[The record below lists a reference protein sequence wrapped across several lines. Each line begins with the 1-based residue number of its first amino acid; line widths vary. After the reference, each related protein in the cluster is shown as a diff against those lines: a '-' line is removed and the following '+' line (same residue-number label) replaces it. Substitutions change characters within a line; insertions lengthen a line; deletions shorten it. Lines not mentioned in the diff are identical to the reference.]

1 MKWKQRFD
9 ELGLTNETISQ
20 GLRNKIRDYYDIQ
33 QGIADMK
40 EVLANPSVNDDV
52 EEIRAELDDAIETL
66 EAYDTKLVSDVEL
79 YFKNKDAYADKMK
92 KMAEGR
98 EKKKQ
103 AMASGGAT
111 KTPTPTPQA
120 TQTPTPPQQQQ
131 KQVVT
136 NQSGE
141 PKKTNWGWIGF
152 AVLAGVVTLGAV
164 NLLKNRD

>member
-20 GLRNKIRDYYDIQ
+20 GLKNKIRDYYDIQ

-40 EVLANPSVNDDV
+40 QVLANPSVNDNV
-52 EEIRAELDDAIETL
+52 EEIQADLEDAIETL
-66 EAYDTKLVSDVEL
+66 EAYDNKLVGDVEL
-79 YFKNKDAYADKMK
+79 YFKNKDTYADKMK

-111 KTPTPTPQA
+111 KTTTTTPQA
-120 TQTPTPPQQQQ
+120 TQTQQQP
-131 KQVVT
+131 KQVET
-136 NQSGE
+136 KTEGE
-141 PKKTNWGWIGF
+141 EKKSNWGWIGF

-164 NLLKNRD
+164 NLFKDRD